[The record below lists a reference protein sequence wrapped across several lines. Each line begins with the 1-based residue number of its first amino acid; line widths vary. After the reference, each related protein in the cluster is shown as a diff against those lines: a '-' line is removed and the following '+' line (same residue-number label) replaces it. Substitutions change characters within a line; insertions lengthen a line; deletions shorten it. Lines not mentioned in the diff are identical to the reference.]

1 MYKIIEI
8 KNRNILINVNNIS
21 QICLID
27 DKIIF
32 HLNNS
37 FTITANVQ
45 PDAKKLYN
53 DIKTFISK
61 SKAHIMQME

>member
-1 MYKIIEI
+1 MYKIIELRS
-8 KNRNILINVNNIS
+8 KNVLINVNNIS
-21 QICLID
+21 QIQLID

-32 HLNNS
+32 HLSNS

-53 DIKTFISK
+53 TIKTFILDNQ
-61 SKAHIMQME
+61 ANIMQIE

>member
-8 KNRNILINVNNIS
+8 RSKNLLINVNNIA
-21 QICLID
+21 QIRLVD
-27 DKIIF
+27 DKITF
-32 HLNNS
+32 HLSNS

-53 DIKTFISK
+53 DIKTFILDSE
-61 SKAHIMQME
+61 ANIMQIE

>member
-1 MYKIIEI
+1 MYKIIELRS
-8 KNRNILINVNNIS
+8 KNVLINVNNIS
-21 QICLID
+21 QICLVD
-27 DKIIF
+27 NKIIF

-53 DIKTFISK
+53 DIKIFILNLE
-61 SKAHIMQME
+61 AHIMQIE